1 MANINKEIMKRSLVL
16 SVADGQNSDGSA
28 KYKNRTFG
36 GVKGEATVDAIFAA
50 GTALGGL
57 LQNDVQGIMLSEK
70 SELAEA

>member
-28 KYKNRTFG
+28 KYKSRTFG
-36 GVKGEATVDAIFAA
+36 GVKGDATVDAIFAA

-57 LQNDVQGIMLSEK
+57 LQNAVQGIMLSEK